1 MTAHLHTLRPQPGS
15 RRPRNRKGRG
25 IAAGQGASCGFGMRG
40 QKSRSGRPTRPGFEG
55 GQMPLYRRIPK
66 LKHFTVVNP
75 KVFTVVNV
83 GDLSSLPD
91 GSEVILTSLREA
103 GIVGK
108 NSAPL
113 KVLGDGEVKVR
124 LHCKAH
130 GFSKAAREKILAAG
144 GTCHLLPGR
153 NKWVRPDKPSGDH
166 P

>member
-1 MTAHLHTLRPQPGS
+1 MTARLHTLQPQPGS

-40 QKSRSGRPTRPGFEG
+40 QKSRSGRPSRPGFEG

-83 GDLSSLPD
+83 GDLSALPD
-91 GSEVILTSLREA
+91 GSEVTLASLRAA

-113 KVLGDGEVKVR
+113 KVLGDGDLKVK

-130 GFSKAAREKILAAG
+130 GFTKTAREKILAAG
-144 GTCHLLPGR
+144 GTCDVLPGR
-153 NKWVRPDKPSGDH
+153 NKWVRPAKTSQDQA
-166 P
+166 

>member
-1 MTAHLHTLRPQPGS
+1 
-15 RRPRNRKGRG
+15 
-25 IAAGQGASCGFGMRG
+25 
-40 QKSRSGRPTRPGFEG
+40 
-55 GQMPLYRRIPK
+55 MPLYRRIPK

-83 GDLSSLPD
+83 GDLSALPD
-91 GSEVILTSLREA
+91 GSEVTLASLRAA

-113 KVLGDGEVKVR
+113 KVLGDGEVKVG

-144 GTCHLLPGR
+144 GTCEVLPGR
-153 NKWVRPDKPSGDH
+153 SKWVRPGKTSQDQS
-166 P
+166 